1 MGSTFDTARI
11 MDSIDMPSKIHVQ
24 TERTGDAIFAPIPTG
39 PDIVIG
45 RAVDH
50 REYPPV
56 QYLVVATQ
64 LDRPWPGTD
73 RTVTFAVQRLA
84 LSPGGRYESVES
96 WGFFEETDCYL
107 FLTGKKSHR
116 YVVWNLRGD
125 TELTEPRRGRGLP
138 DAAIDR
144 MPEKVWTNWQ
154 PPFRYLV
161 CGTCGAE
168 NISNEPDCQ
177 ECAAEKADSPH
188 DQ

>member
-1 MGSTFDTARI
+1 MVSAFDTARI
-11 MDSIDMPSKIHVQ
+11 MESIDMPSKIHVQ
-24 TERTGDAIFAPIPTG
+24 TERTGDAVFAPIPTG

-56 QYLVVATQ
+56 QYLIVATP

-125 TELTEPRRGRGLP
+125 TELTEPRRGLALP

-144 MPEKVWTNWQ
+144 MPEEV
-154 PPFRYLV
+154 
-161 CGTCGAE
+161 GG
-168 NISNEPDCQ
+168 
-177 ECAAEKADSPH
+177 
-188 DQ
+188 

>member
-24 TERTGDAIFAPIPTG
+24 TERTGDAVFAPIPTG

-56 QYLVVATQ
+56 QYLVVATP

-96 WGFFEETDCYL
+96 WGFFEENDCYG
-107 FLTGKKSHR
+107 FLTGKKEKR
-116 YVVWNLRGD
+116 YKVWNLLGI
-125 TELTEPRRGRGLP
+125 EEWSEERRGPMLS

-144 MPEKVWTNWQ
+144 MPEEV
-154 PPFRYLV
+154 
-161 CGTCGAE
+161 GG
-168 NISNEPDCQ
+168 
-177 ECAAEKADSPH
+177 
-188 DQ
+188 